1 MIKEISV
8 YYWGLALILLLGG
21 RLKIRTLE
29 FQNIRLLLLLKPPQ
43 VLVKGFFHPSGRAD
57 SLLPNADCRA
67 VKKCMDL
74 L

>member
-29 FQNIRLLLLLKPPQ
+29 FQNIRLLLLPKPPH
-43 VLVKGFFHPSGRAD
+43 GFFYPSGRAD